1 MVRLWHCFSHRLGV
15 GDLLSR
21 PGFGLF
27 GQLVARANGFEE
39 VAQATPESERWERI
53 CYICAVHM
61 SIYTHV
67 FAYTNTCISKDVKTY
82 VRNIYIYIYT
92 YMCVCQCIYIYI
104 HTYVHVHG
112 RFSQTSFTFANK
124 AFWNRR
130 IPSTPVLGGAS
141 AGKIQGFPSHVGCH
155 RRLPCWIPPWN
166 PPLIDDIWWYWLKL
180 KTTRF
185 QPWYTILNWIEPYRN
200 RVKPI

>member
-27 GQLVARANGFEE
+27 GQLVARANSFEE

-82 VRNIYIYIYT
+82 VRNIYIYIYI
-92 YMCVCQCIYIYI
+92 YVCVSMYIYI
-104 HTYVHVHG
+104 HTYIC
-112 RFSQTSFTFANK
+112 TCT
-124 AFWNRR
+124 W
-130 IPSTPVLGGAS
+130 
-141 AGKIQGFPSHVGCH
+141 KIQSNILYFCKQSFLKSSNPIHSSPWG
-155 RRLPCWIPPWN
+155 RLCWKNSGIS
-166 PPLIDDIWWYWLKL
+166 
-180 KTTRF
+180 
-185 QPWYTILNWIEPYRN
+185 
-200 RVKPI
+200 